1 MDKPCWQHELICLE
15 TNGSIRWD
23 GRRSW
28 SCKRHLSIVS
38 VSPKPCWNAS
48 CVRKDSLVTCFV
60 SIRQGAVAVFA
71 VIFDSKFSWLSFSL
85 SFANSKGHKAS
96 TGVINAVDG
105 GCCAVD
111 SLPSD
116 GPINIVMMSN
126 SLVSTFLISLKTS
139 IYKHFAEFKVGKSR
153 RKNQSWC
160 RVSACDVL
168 HTVQKD
174 AAFQAANTR

>member
-1 MDKPCWQHELICLE
+1 MKKTVKYYSLFIYSHFVANLI
-15 TNGSIRWD
+15 
-23 GRRSW
+23 
-28 SCKRHLSIVS
+28 
-38 VSPKPCWNAS
+38 
-48 CVRKDSLVTCFV
+48 
-60 SIRQGAVAVFA
+60 
-71 VIFDSKFSWLSFSL
+71 
-85 SFANSKGHKAS
+85 SFALVGTNLLAIIFKSNSPY
-96 TGVINAVDG
+96 
-105 GCCAVD
+105 
-111 SLPSD
+111 LW
-116 GPINIVMMSN
+116 INIVMMSN